1 VVEILSVL
9 AVTGNSWLELI
20 LIGSAVVPLS
30 IVGVLTYFFLKRKD
44 PDEERWARLD
54 EQRKEAE
61 HDA

>member
-1 VVEILSVL
+1 VL

-30 IVGVLTYFFLKRKD
+30 IVAVLTYFFLKRED
-44 PDEERWARLD
+44 PDEERWQRLD